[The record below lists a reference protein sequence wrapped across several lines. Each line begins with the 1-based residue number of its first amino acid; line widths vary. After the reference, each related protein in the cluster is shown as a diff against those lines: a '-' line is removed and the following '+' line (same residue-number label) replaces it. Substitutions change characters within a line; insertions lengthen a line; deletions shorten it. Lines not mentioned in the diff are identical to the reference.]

1 MATLHTQPPR
11 SYVRYSDVKDRV
23 RELKKLLGAD
33 LSTEVALETV
43 VKLMEL
49 DFNQQDRDAK
59 DEQLS
64 GFGSLLDR
72 LVEVLDR

>member
-11 SYVRYSDVKDRV
+11 SCVRYSDVKDRV
-23 RELKKLLGAD
+23 IELKKLLGAD
-33 LSTEVALETV
+33 LSTDVALETV